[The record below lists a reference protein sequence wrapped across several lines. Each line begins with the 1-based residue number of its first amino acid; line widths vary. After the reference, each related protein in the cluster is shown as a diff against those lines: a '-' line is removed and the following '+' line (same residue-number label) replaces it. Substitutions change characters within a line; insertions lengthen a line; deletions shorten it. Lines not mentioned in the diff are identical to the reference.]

1 MRPEQPPWLGYYL
14 DPITNAW
21 VPRGGDDGNK
31 SLGIPHMMPIAT
43 KDKEFELL
51 PGLPLTASD
60 VPGTLR
66 LPCILS
72 LNSDKNPMM
81 SLSPCLEERSESS
94 FG

>member
-1 MRPEQPPWLGYYL
+1 M
-14 DPITNAW
+14 DPITKAW
-21 VPRGGDDGNK
+21 VPRGGGDGNK
-31 SLGIPHMMPIAT
+31 SLGIPHIMPIAT
-43 KDKEFELL
+43 KGKGFELL
-51 PGLPLTASD
+51 HGLPLRASD

-81 SLSPCLEERSESS
+81 SLSPRLEERSENS